1 MPLLLEQSWKCGGE
15 AFSEDVSL
23 EKVPDMLDQ
32 PSNVVVFMTTETVK
46 NKTRSRSAYFISRSD
61 NSNVV
66 SLPKLADPRIRY
78 RLLMLPFPTSCKAHG
93 HYKELRTICLECFS
107 SIYIAPLKYNI
118 HHPLVIHQP
127 RLTCG

>member
-1 MPLLLEQSWKCGGE
+1 MKCGGE

-23 EKVPDMLDQ
+23 VKVPDMLDQ

-46 NKTRSRSAYFISRSD
+46 NKKRSRSAYFISRSD

-78 RLLMLPFPTSCKAHG
+78 RLPMMMHSFTTSCKVHG
-93 HYKELRTICLECFS
+93 HYKALRTICLECFN
-107 SIYIAPLKYNI
+107 SIYNVTLNYSVYC
-118 HHPLVIHQP
+118 PLVIHQL